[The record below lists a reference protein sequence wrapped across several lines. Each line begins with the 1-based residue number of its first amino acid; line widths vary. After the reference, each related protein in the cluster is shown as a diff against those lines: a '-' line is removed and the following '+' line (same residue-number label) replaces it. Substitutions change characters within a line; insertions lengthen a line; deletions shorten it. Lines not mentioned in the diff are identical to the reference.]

1 MIVVFV
7 LARPVTVYRLIGKET
22 IEENMFRAAE
32 KKLQLEAEVVGEES
46 TYASLQGPAKSKK
59 GNEANHAKPR
69 AGWMC
74 DQRTNRLMN
83 MASYRRVC

>member
-1 MIVVFV
+1 M
-7 LARPVTVYRLIGKET
+7 TVYRLIGKET

-69 AGWMC
+69 AGWIVGRMC